1 MLRCSIENCSIK
13 TYWIDSFH
21 KLYTF
26 LNINYSETIVVL
38 IISSTVALTMAVSV
52 LLEITTAWKVS
63 KYGVFSD
70 PYFPVFSPITGK
82 YGLEKTPYLDT
93 FHAVNILV
101 RNEKIRTRVSD
112 LIFFYFFSIWVFF
125 HKHSRITRQ

>member
-1 MLRCSIENCSIK
+1 MLQCSIENCSIK
-13 TYWIDSFH
+13 TYWIDSFPE
-21 KLYTF
+21 LYTF

-38 IISSTVALTMAVSV
+38 IISSTVALAMAVSL

-70 PYFPVFSPITGK
+70 SYFPVFSPITGK
-82 YGLEKTPYLDT
+82 YRLEKTPYLGT

-101 RNEKIRTRVSD
+101 KNEKIIRTRASD
-112 LIFFYFFSIWVFF
+112 LIFF
-125 HKHSRITRQ
+125 

>member
-1 MLRCSIENCSIK
+1 
-13 TYWIDSFH
+13 
-21 KLYTF
+21 
-26 LNINYSETIVVL
+26 
-38 IISSTVALTMAVSV
+38 MAVSL

-93 FHAVNILV
+93 FHAVIYTLKLI
-101 RNEKIRTRVSD
+101 KISNSSF
-112 LIFFYFFSIWVFF
+112 LLCSSSAAKL
-125 HKHSRITRQ
+125 HGGSSL